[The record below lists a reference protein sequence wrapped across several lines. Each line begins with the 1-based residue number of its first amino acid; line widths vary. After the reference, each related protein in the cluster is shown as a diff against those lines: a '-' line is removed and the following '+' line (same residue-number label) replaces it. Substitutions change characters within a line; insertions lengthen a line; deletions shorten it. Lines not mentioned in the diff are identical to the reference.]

1 MLTEEAKAK
10 RREYSTNYKKKNA
23 ERLKAY
29 KKEWSRRNPE
39 KLKQYQENYWN
50 KKGMEDNQ

>member
-29 KKEWSRRNPE
+29 KKEWSRGNPE

-50 KKGMEDNQ
+50 KKGMEEI